1 MVACSFWVACVIE
14 NMLPRKPF
22 EFKWP
27 EVRFKRKQTSMAQVP
42 YNKVKVKSA
51 YKPSGPPDQGLS
63 RFL

>member
-1 MVACSFWVACVIE
+1 
-14 NMLPRKPF
+14 
-22 EFKWP
+22 
-27 EVRFKRKQTSMAQVP
+27 MAQVP